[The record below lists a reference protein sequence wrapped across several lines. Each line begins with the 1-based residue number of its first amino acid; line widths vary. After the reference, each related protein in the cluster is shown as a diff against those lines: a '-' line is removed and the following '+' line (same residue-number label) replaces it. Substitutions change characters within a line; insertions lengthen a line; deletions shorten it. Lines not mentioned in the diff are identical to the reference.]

1 MNRKDLTDFVSG
13 DMNITKTDAKLA
25 VDSVVSGIVDGIAH
39 DGKVTVIGLGT
50 FYLLNRTARTIKNPK
65 TGADVHVPEKIVIKY
80 RPSKLLKTAI
90 NSKRD

>member
-25 VDSVVSGIVDGIAH
+25 VESVVSGIINGVAH

-50 FYLLNRTARTIKNPK
+50 FYLLDRTARTIKNPK
-65 TGADVHVPEKIVIKY
+65 TGADVHVPEKVVIKF
-80 RPSKLLKTAI
+80 RPSKLLKTI
-90 NSKRD
+90 MNERE

>member
-25 VDSVVSGIVDGIAH
+25 VESVVSGIINGVAH

-50 FYLLNRTARTIKNPK
+50 FYLLGRTARTIRNPK
-65 TGADVHVPEKIVIKY
+65 TGESVNVPEKVVIKF
-80 RPSKLLKTAI
+80 RPSKLLKTI
-90 NSKRD
+90 MNERE

>member
-25 VDSVVSGIVDGIAH
+25 VESVVSGIINGVAH

-50 FYLLNRTARTIKNPK
+50 FYLLSRTARTIRNPK
-65 TGADVHVPEKIVIKY
+65 TGESVNVPEKVVIKF
-80 RPSKLLKTAI
+80 RPSKLLKTI
-90 NSKRD
+90 MNERE